1 MVDTYCAWHVLLH
14 TTHLHFKTKNS
25 IPFFISISPKESRK
39 NQEIHTPAIIYNK
52 YFCIKGTN
60 YKPYTCTVVIF
71 SAAGTVFHLTD
82 K

>member
-1 MVDTYCAWHVLLH
+1 MVCFASYNTPPFQNDKLDSFLH
-14 TTHLHFKTKNS
+14 QHLSYGIK
-25 IPFFISISPKESRK
+25 KESK
-39 NQEIHTPAIIYNK
+39 EIHTPAIIYNK

-71 SAAGTVFHLTD
+71 SAVGTVFHLTD